1 MWPAGSPGSSPWAL
15 WHCLGVAWSRWLWR
29 TDVPGLC
36 HLPCPLVCSAWW
48 CPQHAQH
55 IQPLLKTPLLHVFCL
70 LEGKQS
76 LTFQGRKGKARWDAG
91 HSEHGLL
98 GWQQR
103 RVVGASHHGVR
114 QRESRGALSWPVLL
128 GQGWG
133 MAGTSGMW
141 SSYQE
146 QATSGLLLQVLTS
159 ACGRDQTLLP
169 AGFTLRSC
177 CCWHR
182 QLRGVSAHTSTL
194 SLQRAIYLPSA
205 LPVPASYLRILILIC
220 FRIRY
225 ILALQHC
232 AAMTTGL
239 HFCCFHTLVF
249 LVLGLFPSS
258 YSLALK
264 TWLHPLFCFQQN
276 ALYVLLTISQEVF
289 LVPELPWDGG
299 DLLPPLLDPQL
310 IACVQAFRSSQKFL
324 KMGTCVTQDHNR
336 PSFRLLNNHN
346 PLPLTLEIMVQVCH
360 VCTAKQLGI
369 PQTRE
374 CSYF

>member
-1 MWPAGSPGSSPWAL
+1 MSLASDACPAHSCAL
-15 WHCLGVAWSRWLWR
+15 PAR
-29 TDVPGLC
+29 
-36 HLPCPLVCSAWW
+36 W
-48 CPQHAQH
+48 CPQHTQH
-55 IQPLLKTPLLHVFCL
+55 IQLKTSVLHVLCL

-76 LTFQGRKGKARWDAG
+76 LTFQGRKGEARRDAG

-103 RVVGASHHGVR
+103 GAVGASHHGVR
-114 QRESRGALSWPVLL
+114 PEGQQCSPVLASATGAGL
-128 GQGWG
+128 GDGGHQWDVIVLP
-133 MAGTSGMW
+133 GTGNFRTCAPGAD
-141 SSYQE
+141 QC
-146 QATSGLLLQVLTS
+146 LV
-159 ACGRDQTLLP
+159 RDQTLLP
-169 AGFTLRSC
+169 AGSTLRSC
-177 CCWHR
+177 WCCWHR

-194 SLQRAIYLPSA
+194 SLQRAIYLPSS
-205 LPVPASYLRILILIC
+205 LPAPASYLRILILIC

-264 TWLHPLFCFQQN
+264 TWLHPSFCFQQN

-289 LVPELPWDGG
+289 LVPELPWEGG

-310 IACVQAFRSSQKFL
+310 IACVQALRSSQKFL

-336 PSFRLLNNHN
+336 PIF
-346 PLPLTLEIMVQVCH
+346 
-360 VCTAKQLGI
+360 QLRW
-369 PQTRE
+369 TTTTH
-374 CSYF
+374 FHWLWK